1 MSPESLQKIRP
12 TCGNTVETRYI
23 LVIWSVS
30 SFKSECCA
38 LLFFYVSMVAY
49 SQSLNLTKASFS
61 HLPQHTFTRNYHFYF
76 IKVNTYGAWHFLK
89 RGLKIIIMCLY
100 LLFLTTSPQKNHSVQ
115 TTARPTPSGKS
126 IFRKKGDIIDSTT
139 YEKENITSQPDT
151 LRDVDSLCN
160 NSPS

>member
-30 SFKSECCA
+30 SFKSEGCA
-38 LLFFYVSMVAY
+38 LLFFYVSMVTY

-100 LLFLTTSPQKNHSVQ
+100 LLFLTTSPKKKPLSTNNCQTNSVWEEQIQKEGRHYRQ
-115 TTARPTPSGKS
+115 YH
-126 IFRKKGDIIDSTT
+126 I
-139 YEKENITSQPDT
+139 
-151 LRDVDSLCN
+151 
-160 NSPS
+160 